1 MEELKNKTIGVLI
14 GGLSAERDISMIT
27 GKEVHQAL
35 QRKGL
40 NSVMIDVDRSIAM
53 TLQKEKIDL
62 AFIALHGTFGEDGT
76 VQGLLEYAGIPFT
89 GSGVLGSA
97 IAYNKVTSKMIF
109 NHEGIPTPPYRVL
122 RDPAENPLDLPV
134 VVKPSDQGS
143 SLGISI
149 VKNESEW
156 QAALGL
162 AFRYSDEIVVEQF
175 IEGKLLAIGM
185 NGDQPLPIIE
195 IRPKSEF
202 YDYESKYTAGKTEY
216 ICPADLSTV
225 EQETCRAVAVQ
236 VTRVLQ
242 GRGFPRVDVIL
253 SEDGVPY
260 VLEMNTIPG
269 MTPTSL
275 LPMAAKQA
283 DMDFDSLVVA
293 ILKTARLDHNN

>member
-1 MEELKNKTIGVLI
+1 MEELKNKTIGVLV
-14 GGLSAERDISMIT
+14 GGLSAERDISLTT
-27 GKEVHQAL
+27 GKEVHEAL

-40 NSVMIDVDRSIAM
+40 NSVMIDVDRNIAM

-109 NHEGIPTPPYRVL
+109 NHEGIPTAPYRVL

-143 SLGISI
+143 SLGVSI

-156 QAALGL
+156 QAALDL

-185 NGDQPLPIIE
+185 NGDQPLPIVE
-195 IRPKSEF
+195 VRPKSEF

-216 ICPADLSTV
+216 ICPADLTKA
-225 EQETCRAVAVQ
+225 EQETCCAVAVQ
-236 VTRVLQ
+236 VTRALR

-253 SEDGVPY
+253 SADGVPY

-283 DMDFDSLVVA
+283 GMDFDALVLE